1 MCYIKKKKMK
11 EKRQKNEKNQNVLNP
26 NKQKIIKRQNKLLK
40 RNLKYLEIMV

>member
-1 MCYIKKKKMK
+1 MK
-11 EKRQKNEKNQNVLNP
+11 EKRQKNEKNQNILNP